1 MAEQVPYGVA
11 ESLINRLASAAF
23 REFGRIY
30 GVMDELER
38 LKNTVELIK
47 AVLLDAEDK
56 QQQNHAIQIWIRR
69 LKDGVLHPT
78 DDLLD
83 EFLIHDLK
91 HKTDESHNN
100 TMTKVL
106 HSLSPSKIA
115 FRGRM
120 ARGIEKI
127 QKKFN
132 DIVKDMTALNLNP
145 NVVGAEQSCNEKRE
159 TSSFVLESDIV
170 GREDDKNNIINLLRQ
185 PRSNQN
191 VFVVAI
197 VGIGGLGKTALA
209 QLVYNDAEVKDIFEK
224 RMWLCVSDNFDVKTI
239 LKKMLESLTKGNID
253 DMLSLEELQN
263 MLHDNL
269 TGKKYLLVLDDIW
282 NESFEKWAQLR
293 TYLMCGAQDSKVV
306 VTTRSKIVAQT
317 MGVSVPYT
325 LNGLN
330 PIESWSLLK
339 KIITFGDENKGVN
352 QILEPIGMEIAEKC
366 RGVPL
371 AIRTVGGL
379 LQGKSEKKEWITV
392 LQGDFWKLCEDEES
406 IMPVLKISYQN
417 LSPQLR
423 QCFSCCS
430 LYPKDWQIEKNELIQ
445 LWMAQGYLEF
455 SDEKQAMEDIGD
467 QFINIFFMKS
477 FFQDARFDG
486 DDKLCRFKMH
496 DLMHDIAMQVAGNDC
511 CYLDSETKR
520 LVGCPMHVM
529 LESDAIGLLE
539 SVDASRV
546 RTLIFNNSFLGN
558 GSEKELVLI
567 SKFKYLRFLKLLN
580 CSIIKLCDLIGNLKH
595 LRFLKLQHCEGVE
608 GIFKSISSIVCLQ
621 TFILTGSQVFEFSI
635 KDFLSVIN
643 LRYLYIENLKVFQEK
658 KKTTRGFGKLSLGE
672 RYKCLTF
679 SKWLSSLTNIVY
691 VSLYYCKGVHYLSPM
706 ERLPFLKSLIIGGL
720 DELEYIYFEEPFLS
734 EEFFASMENLEI
746 INCVNLK
753 GWRRIRDDIIYDDN
767 SSQSC
772 HLSFLPCLSSLTII
786 QCPMLTHMPT
796 FPNLDKKLVFWDC
809 NMDPLEATLNTVK
822 SNSSIVFP
830 PLSMLEHLEL
840 SVPEL
845 DVKSFPDN
853 WMQNLTSLKHL
864 KFYNLGYQ
872 AFQEI
877 EFWFKDR
884 LNYLPSLQKI
894 VIFDCWL
901 REFPVW
907 ICNLSSLQHVSI
919 RSCSL
924 LTSLPDEMR
933 RLANLQTLEIIYCP
947 SLIEECQTE
956 TSATWANIAH
966 IPNIFLYSY

>member
-1 MAEQVPYGVA
+1 MAEQIVSGFA
-11 ESLINRLASAAF
+11 ENLINRLASAAF

-30 GVMDELER
+30 GVLDELESLR
-38 LKNTVELIK
+38 KTVDSIK
-47 AVLLDAEDK
+47 AEILDAEDK
-56 QQQNHAIQIWIRR
+56 QQQNRAIQIWIRR
-69 LKDGVLHPT
+69 LKDDVLHPA

-83 EFLIHDLK
+83 EFFIQDMR
-91 HKTDESHNN
+91 HKIDESHKNKL
-100 TMTKVL
+100 TQVL
-106 HSLSPSKIA
+106 HSFFPNKIC
-115 FRGRM
+115 FRSRM
-120 ARGIEKI
+120 AHKIEKI

-132 DIVKDMTALNLNP
+132 DVKKDMIELNLNRKVVVVEHSN
-145 NVVGAEQSCNEKRE
+145 NVKRD
-159 TSSFVLESDIV
+159 TSSYVIESDII
-170 GREDDKNNIINLLRQ
+170 GREDDKNKIISLLRK
-185 PRSNQN
+185 PHGNQN
-191 VFVVAI
+191 VSVVAI

-209 QLVYNDAEVKDIFEK
+209 QLVYNDAEVKDVFEK
-224 RMWLCVSDNFDVKTI
+224 RMWVCVSDNFDVKTI
-239 LKKMLESLTKGNID
+239 LKKILESLTYSKD
-253 DMLSLEELQN
+253 YDKLSLEELQN
-263 MLHDNL
+263 MLRDNL
-269 TGKKYLLVLDDIW
+269 TGEKYLLVLDDIW

-293 TYLMCGAQDSKVV
+293 TYLMCGAQGSKVV

-352 QILEPIGMEIAEKC
+352 QNLEPIGMKIAEKC

-371 AIRTVGGL
+371 AIRTLGGL

-430 LYPKDWQIEKNELIQ
+430 LYPKDWEIEKDELIQ
-445 LWMAQGYLEF
+445 LWIAQGYLEF
-455 SDEKQAMEDIGD
+455 SNEKQAMEDIGD
-467 QFINIFFMKS
+467 QFINIFLMKS
-477 FFQDARFDG
+477 FFQDAQFVG
-486 DDKLCRFKMH
+486 DKLYCFKMH
-496 DLMHDIAMQVAGNDC
+496 DLIHDIAMQVTGNDC

-529 LESDAIGLLE
+529 LESDSIGLLE

-546 RTLIFNNSFLGN
+546 RTLIFHNSFLRNGN
-558 GSEKELVLI
+558 EKELVLI

-621 TFILTGSQVFEFSI
+621 TFIFTGSQVFEFSI

-643 LRYLYIENLKVFQEK
+643 LRYLYIDNLNAFQEK
-658 KKTTRGFGKLSLGE
+658 KRTCGFGKLSLWE

-691 VSLYYCKGVHYLSPM
+691 VFLYNCKGVHFLSPM

-720 DELEYIYFEEPFLS
+720 DELEYIYFEEPHLS
-734 EEFFASMENLEI
+734 EEFFPSLENLEI
-746 INCVNLK
+746 VSCKNLK
-753 GWRRIRDDIIYDDN
+753 GWRRIRDGIIYDDN

-772 HLSFLPCLSSLTII
+772 DLSFFPCLSSLTIVD
-786 QCPMLTHMPT
+786 CPLLTHMPT
-796 FPNLDKKLVFWDC
+796 FPNLDKKLVC
-809 NMDPLEATLNTVK
+809 RNSNMDPLEETVNMVK

-840 SVPEL
+840 SGREL
-845 DVKSFPDN
+845 DVKTLPDT

-864 KFYNLGYQ
+864 TFYNLRNQ

-894 VIFDCWL
+894 VIFDCSL
-901 REFPVW
+901 EAFPFW
-907 ICNLSSLQHVSI
+907 ICNLSSLQYVSI
-919 RSCSL
+919 LFCPCL
-924 LTSLPDEMR
+924 ASLPNGMR
-933 RLANLQTLEIIYCP
+933 RLANLQTLEITHCP

-966 IPNIFLYSY
+966 IPTIILE